1 MSTIPTPAEPSNSLT
16 ADVTR
21 RIVNLLWQRG
31 GPWLATVDV
40 RFDRGT
46 ATLSGKIRSFH
57 ERQLCIVC
65 CQHVPGVHQVVDE
78 LKVDYA
84 TAVVIASAESGGD
97 CGGLGYDE

>member
-1 MSTIPTPAEPSNSLT
+1 MSTTPTQAGPSNSLT

-46 ATLSGKIRSFH
+46 ATLSGTVRSFH
-57 ERQLCIVC
+57 ERQLCIDC
-65 CQHVPGVHQVVDE
+65 CRHVPGVHRVVDE

-97 CGGLGYDE
+97 CGALG

>member
-1 MSTIPTPAEPSNSLT
+1 MGTVCTPAERSET
-16 ADVTR
+16 CAAEIKR

-46 ATLSGKIRSFH
+46 ATLSGTVRSFH
-57 ERQLCIVC
+57 ERQLCLVC
-65 CQHVPGVHQVVDE
+65 CRHVPDVHQVVDE

-84 TAVVIASAESGGD
+84 TEVVIASAEFGGD
-97 CGGLGYDE
+97 CGALG

>member
-1 MSTIPTPAEPSNSLT
+1 MSTTRTPAGPSNSLT

-46 ATLSGKIRSFH
+46 ATLSGTVRSFY
-57 ERQLCIVC
+57 ERQICLVC
-65 CQHVPGVHQVVDE
+65 CRHVPGVHRVVDE

-84 TAVVIASAESGGD
+84 ESAVIASAESGGD
-97 CGGLGYDE
+97 CGALG